1 MSLKVVISAAYKQV
15 LDAFNR
21 VNQGADQTGKKLK
34 SIGGKGIFGEMSGGL
49 KNLLGM
55 FGVGWGAKYAIDQF
69 RQLAN
74 ELDHIGKTSRNL
86 DMNTREFQAYA
97 FAAERSGMSTDQLQ
111 MALRKL
117 TKLSA
122 EAAGGNASALKKFA
136 LLGISPDQLVGKS
149 TAEQFELV
157 ADALNRV
164 KDKAG
169 IAQMFFEESGVAVV
183 ELAAHLKELK
193 QEFYAL
199 GGGWSDSAIQAAEN
213 FNDSLTNCKNS
224 LKAIVNELKMVEAA
238 AAGLKMIENDI
249 KYNNGYDDILARQ
262 NGYRRKIESQSKSD
276 RRKSLNNFPVYGGA
290 AAGTLGA
297 VAGGVIG
304 SIVSVIGSVVGAALG
319 AALAGGV
326 AYFGSKLLLGDRK
339 MGDEVFGEAYEFDP
353 NLFVES
359 NAGNLSEEMEQKA
372 QEYRLEAK
380 RQMRQLSED
389 RAAARVSDGEFDNR
403 IQKIK
408 DLTKQADLAQKMAN
422 QLKEAEPE
430 AAELASEQNNQL
442 LADAISKSYEDA
454 KKEAQE
460 ELEIQQLKYAGY
472 EREAAIL
479 KEITKAKREAAKE
492 GRELSTGELDAV
504 AKGAGELFDT
514 VRQMNNLEKKAGQ
527 PDGAPKDSRIS
538 RIPTPQELSDN
549 VRRIGGNLA
558 DANYSRGM
566 DIELQYAKES
576 SLHLKNLND
585 KVDQIKTT
593 INSAGGPS
601 VVLER
606 S

>member
-34 SIGGKGIFGEMSGGL
+34 RIGGKGIFGEMSGGL

-193 QEFYAL
+193 QEFAAL
-199 GGGWSDSAIQAAEN
+199 GGGWSDSAIQAAEQ
-213 FNDSLTNCKNS
+213 FNDSLTNCKTS
-224 LKAIVNELKMVEAA
+224 LKAIVNELKLVETGAKAFRHISELVSGDALTAMSKQKEGYDRQKQVSGVGKTFGYYGTAAGAA
-238 AAGLKMIENDI
+238 AATAIAFIPGVNL
-249 KYNNGYDDILARQ
+249 GALAF
-262 NGYRRKIESQSKSD
+262 
-276 RRKSLNNFPVYGGA
+276 LA
-290 AAGTLGA
+290 TLATLGTI
-297 VAGGVIG
+297 GG
-304 SIVSVIGSVVGAALG
+304 SIGYYSGKSFENYLNDSYKFNPAT
-319 AALAGGV
+319 
-326 AYFGSKLLLGDRK
+326 
-339 MGDEVFGEAYEFDP
+339 
-353 NLFVES
+353 FVKS
-359 NAGNLSEEMEQKA
+359 NAGNQSEEMAQKA
-372 QEYRLEAK
+372 AEYRQEAK
-380 RQMRQLSED
+380 KQMQQLSED
-389 RAAARVSDGEFDNR
+389 RAAARISDSEFDNR

-408 DLTKQADLAQKMAN
+408 DLTQQAKLAQEMAN
-422 QLKEAEPE
+422 QLKEAEQEMAEVLPKENNNALAE
-430 AAELASEQNNQL
+430 ATT
-442 LADAISKSYEDA
+442 KFYEDA

-492 GRELSTGELDAV
+492 GRELSTEEIDAIT
-504 AKGAGELFDT
+504 KGAGELFDT
-514 VRQMNNLEKKAGQ
+514 VQQMNNLEKKAGQ
-527 PDGAPKDSRIS
+527 PDGTPKDSRIS
-538 RIPTPQELSDN
+538 RMPTPQELSDN

>member
-21 VNQGADQTGKKLK
+21 VNQAADQTGKKLK

-122 EAAGGNASALKKFA
+122 EAAGSNASALKKFA
-136 LLGISPDQLVGKS
+136 HLGISPDQLIGKS

-193 QEFYAL
+193 QEFIAL

-224 LKAIVNELKMVEAA
+224 LKAIVNELKMVEATTNA
-238 AAGLKMIENDI
+238 LKYVENTITDDAVEKKNKRQDGYSRDNKGKGL
-249 KYNNGYDDILARQ
+249 
-262 NGYRRKIESQSKSD
+262 
-276 RRKSLNNFPVYGGA
+276 PVVGA
-290 AAGTLGA
+290 AAGALSAIA
-297 VAGGVIG
+297 VITAFVPGIG
-304 SIVSVIGSVVGAALG
+304 TIASL
-319 AALAGGV
+319 AALAGG
-326 AYFGSKLLLGDRK
+326 AALGYFGGKAAKDIINNP
-339 MGDEVFGEAYEFDP
+339 YEFDP

-359 NAGNLSEEMEQKA
+359 NAGNSSEEMEQKA
-372 QEYRLEAK
+372 QEYRLQAK
-380 RQMRQLSED
+380 KQMRQLSED
-389 RAAARVSDGEFDNR
+389 RAAGRVSDSEFDNR

-408 DLTKQADLAQKMAN
+408 DLTQQAKLAQEMAN
-422 QLKEAEPE
+422 QLKEAEQEMAEVLPKENNNALAE
-430 AAELASEQNNQL
+430 ATT
-442 LADAISKSYEDA
+442 KFYEDA

-492 GRELSTGELDAV
+492 GRELSTEEIDAIT
-504 AKGAGELFDT
+504 KGAGELFDT
-514 VRQMNNLEKKAGQ
+514 VQQMNNLEKKAGQ
-527 PDGAPKDSRIS
+527 PDGTPKDSRIS
-538 RIPTPQELSDN
+538 RMPTPQELSDN

>member
-21 VNQGADQTGKKLK
+21 VNHGADQTGKKLK
-34 SIGGKGIFGEMSGGL
+34 SIGGKGIFAEMSGGL

-183 ELAAHLKELK
+183 ELAAHLKKLK
-193 QEFYAL
+193 QEFAAL
-199 GGGWSDSAIQAAEN
+199 GGGWSDSAIQAAEQ
-213 FNDSLTNCKNS
+213 FNDSLTNCKTS
-224 LKAIVNELKMVEAA
+224 LKAIVNELKLVETGAKA
-238 AAGLKMIENDI
+238 LSHISELVSGDALTAMSKQKEGYDRQKQVSGVGKTFGYYGTAAGATAATAIAFIPGVNL
-249 KYNNGYDDILARQ
+249 GALAF
-262 NGYRRKIESQSKSD
+262 
-276 RRKSLNNFPVYGGA
+276 LA
-290 AAGTLGA
+290 TLATLGTI
-297 VAGGVIG
+297 GG
-304 SIVSVIGSVVGAALG
+304 SIGYYSGKSFENYLNDSYKFNPAT
-319 AALAGGV
+319 
-326 AYFGSKLLLGDRK
+326 
-339 MGDEVFGEAYEFDP
+339 
-353 NLFVES
+353 FVKS
-359 NAGNLSEEMEQKA
+359 NAGNQSEEMAQKA
-372 QEYRLEAK
+372 AEYRQEAK
-380 RQMRQLSED
+380 KQMRQLSED
-389 RAAARVSDGEFDNR
+389 RAAGRVSDSEFDNR

-408 DLTKQADLAQKMAN
+408 DLTQQAKLAQEMAN
-422 QLKEAEPE
+422 QPKEAEQEMAEVLPKENNNALAE
-430 AAELASEQNNQL
+430 ATT
-442 LADAISKSYEDA
+442 KFYEDA

-492 GRELSTGELDAV
+492 GRELSTEEIDAIT
-504 AKGAGELFDT
+504 KGAGELFDT
-514 VRQMNNLEKKAGQ
+514 VQQMNNLEKKAGQ
-527 PDGAPKDSRIS
+527 PDGTPKDSRIS
-538 RIPTPQELSDN
+538 RMPTPQELSDN